1 MTQAHRV
8 TKIVLSHRKYK
19 VILTVA
25 AIIFALSYMF
35 FTGIFIFSD
44 REIPGEFTV
53 TFFRIARIHTAYG
66 DFPWMIIAY
75 LDRHT
80 IFSMS
85 IEAMFSTTI
94 ISGLV
99 GINSAFLAFRFS
111 SASDKATC
119 GLSKGSVGFL
129 GIIPAFLCIYACCG
143 GGMLVVL
150 FGAGILAALFPYGFA
165 FTIISIATLGLGVLY
180 STRELNKIL

>member
-1 MTQAHRV
+1 MKQTLRV
-8 TKIVLSHRKYK
+8 TKIVLSHRRYK
-19 VILTVA
+19 IIMAST

-35 FTGIFIFSD
+35 FTGIFVFLD
-44 REIPGEFTV
+44 REIPEEFTV
-53 TFFRIARIHTAYG
+53 PMFRLARIHTEYG
-66 DFPWMIIAY
+66 DFPWIIAY

-85 IEAMFSTTI
+85 TEAMFSTTI

-111 SASDKATC
+111 SASNKATC
-119 GLSKGSVGFL
+119 GLSKGSVGFF
-129 GIIPAFLCIYACCG
+129 GIIPAFLSIFACCG

-165 FTIISIATLGLGVLY
+165 FSIISIATLGLGVLY
-180 STRELNKIL
+180 TTRELNKIL